1 METVGK
7 ALVIFGASLVVI
19 MGGFLAML
27 IFLKKRMTKTAGNAA
42 PKSTPAVSSSS
53 KLLEII
59 KERYARGEITREQ
72 FEQLRKDLS

>member
-1 METVGK
+1 METAGK
-7 ALVIFGASLVVI
+7 ALVIFGASLVAI

-27 IFLKKRMTKTAGNAA
+27 IFLKKRMTKTAGNTA

-53 KLLEII
+53 KLLEIV

>member
-1 METVGK
+1 
-7 ALVIFGASLVVI
+7 
-19 MGGFLAML
+19 ML
-27 IFLKKRMTKTAGNAA
+27 IFLKKRMTKTAGNTE

-53 KLLEII
+53 KLLEIV